1 MLDRTTCG
9 ETAEVARLVVHLWV
23 PGEHPDVVV
32 RLLWGLSPRMRGVPV
47 VGEDD
52 YCLGYV
58 GSLYREEE
66 SDGCGC
72 ANYAD
77 GSSI

>member
-1 MLDRTTCG
+1 MLDRAACG

-23 PGEHPDVVV
+23 LGEHPNVVV
-32 RLLWGLSPRMRGVPV
+32 RLLWGLSPRMRSVPV
-47 VGEDD
+47 VDEDD

-58 GSLYREEE
+58 GSLYYEEE
-66 SDGCGC
+66 SDGYGC

-77 GSSI
+77 DSSI